1 VANIEY
7 NAEAARIIDG
17 RITRLRQMA
26 FAEAAALPEVGGED
40 VVIAGMKASVTVFRQ
55 HSPYQLEGRILVTV
69 LVARTRW
76 FGMVGHHI
84 ERGLVFSSDA
94 DPRDATEI
102 ELQNSG
108 G

>member
-1 VANIEY
+1 MD
-7 NAEAARIIDG
+7 NAEYKAEATRIIDG

-26 FAEAAALPEVGGED
+26 FAEAAALPEVSGED
-40 VVIAGMKASVTVFRQ
+40 VVIAGTKASVTVFRQ

-69 LVARTRW
+69 LVARERW
-76 FGMVGHHI
+76 FGMTAHHI
-84 ERGLVFSSDA
+84 ERGLVFSSGA
-94 DPRDATEI
+94 DPREATDI